1 MNISR
6 ASYDLVISIEY
17 SISDESEGQIAASSD
32 FEQSIPNSVY
42 GKYDSF
48 LINLEKAFHEA
59 GFKIVEN
66 HGSDRPNSL
75 SEYFAIYPADSN
87 GDVVYTILVILRV
100 SDHRLKRGKKHG
112 YKYYNNYAQKNKYPE
127 SKEHQDWKFEQI
139 LVNGHS
145 ADSYDEAMSDVEELI
160 SRWINK
166 SSNNELIS
174 L

>member
-17 SISDESEGQIAASSD
+17 SISEELEGQIAAASD

-48 LINLEKAFHEA
+48 LINLEKAFHES
-59 GFKIVEN
+59 GFKIAEN
-66 HGSDRPNSL
+66 HDSDRPNSL
-75 SEYFAIYPADSN
+75 SEYFAIYPADSS
-87 GDVVYTILVILRV
+87 GKVVYTVLVVLRV

-112 YKYYNNYAQKNKYPE
+112 YKYYNNYAQENKYPK
-127 SKEHQDWKFEQI
+127 SKEHQDWQFEQI
-139 LVNGHS
+139 LVNNHS
-145 ADSYDEAMSDVEELI
+145 VDSYDEAMSDVHELI
-160 SRWINK
+160 SKWIEK

>member
-1 MNISR
+1 MTISR
-6 ASYDLVISIEY
+6 TSYDIVISIEY
-17 SISDESEGQIAASSD
+17 SISGESEVPIAASYD

-75 SEYFAIYPADSN
+75 SEYFAIYPANSN
-87 GDVVYTILVILRV
+87 GEVVYTVLVVLRV

-112 YKYYNNYAQKNKYPE
+112 YKYYNRYAQENKYPK
-127 SKEHQDWKFEQI
+127 SKEHQDWQFEQI
-139 LVNGHS
+139 LVNDHS
-145 ADSYDEAMSDVEELI
+145 VDSYDEAMSDVEELI
-160 SRWINK
+160 SRWIDK